1 LTPRV
6 HNEPREGTM
15 HWHRGT
21 LVAVAAFLV
30 TGVAAY
36 AAYGATTSRRATVNI
51 TFMEAMS
58 SGTQKPALD
67 LLTKRFEA
75 QNPNV
80 HVTLIAEPNYGVLL
94 QKEQAAVAAGQPP
107 TIAQAYEN
115 WAASFADAKA
125 IIPIGGYVNSK
136 TVGVKPKDQAQ
147 IWKGVWKDLFLPDGK
162 IWMWPFNKSD
172 YVMYYNADR
181 LAAAGEQVPKTW
193 VQFATVAKALTKS
206 GNWAWSTDTG
216 TPAAPADGTI
226 VMLSLIKAFGGT
238 WIVNGKPTLDTKAAI
253 KALGYLADLKKAG
266 AMQLG
271 TNYPGETALG
281 AQRSAFDLSTIAG
294 YPYELAADGGKFSM
308 KVAPLPSGRNGQGN
322 AMAGTNIVIFSK
334 ASSAERAAA
343 WSYMKFL
350 TEPRQTAYW
359 AEETGYLPVTKEALP
374 TMKKYIATHP
384 YQQIAAQAL
393 QVARGNPAYGWWT
406 EAEGYLTT
414 AMQQVLE
421 GGGDP
426 AHALATAQSKAM
438 AAANQ

>member
-1 LTPRV
+1 
-6 HNEPREGTM
+6 M
-15 HWHRGT
+15 HRHRHVV
-21 LVAVAAFLV
+21 VAVVAFLV

-36 AAYGATTSRRATVNI
+36 AAYGATTKNHATTTI

-75 QNPNV
+75 QNPNIS
-80 HVTLIAEPNYGVLL
+80 VTLVAEPNYGVLL
-94 QKEQAAVAAGQPP
+94 QKEEAAVAAGQPP
-107 TIAQAYEN
+107 TIGQAYEN

-125 IIPIGGYVNSK
+125 IIPIGSYVDSK

-172 YVMYYNADR
+172 YVMYYNADK
-181 LAAAGEQVPKTW
+181 LAAAGQPVPKTW
-193 VQFATVAKALTKS
+193 VQFATVAKALTKN

-226 VMLSLIKAFGGT
+226 VMLALIHAFGGE
-238 WIVNGKPTLDTKAAI
+238 WIANGKPTLDTKAAI
-253 KALGYLADLKKAG
+253 KALGYLADLKKSG

-271 TNYPGETALG
+271 SNYPGETALG

-294 YPYELAADGGKFSM
+294 YPYELSADGGKFSM
-308 KVAPLPSGRNGQGN
+308 KVAALPSGRNGQGN

-334 ASSAERAAA
+334 ASNAQRLAA
-343 WSYMKFL
+343 WRYMKFL
-350 TEPRQTAYW
+350 SEPRQTAYW
-359 AEETGYLPVTKEALP
+359 AEETGYLPVTEAALP
-374 TMKKYIATHP
+374 AMKKYIATHP

-393 QVARGNPAYGWWT
+393 QVARGNPPYAWWT
-406 EAEGYLTT
+406 EAEGDLTT

-421 GGGDP
+421 NGGDP
-426 AHALATAQSKAM
+426 AHALAAAQAKAM
-438 AAANQ
+438 AAANS